1 MKNTY
6 QKPLVQLVF
15 MDAQDVIA
23 TSNSLDNFMDFRSL
37 RNLDIEWKEADY
49 EKVFS
54 ICFDALYGIC
64 ALFLHGHY
72 TKYIQG

>member
-37 RNLDIEWKEADY
+37 RNLDIE
-49 EKVFS
+49 
-54 ICFDALYGIC
+54 
-64 ALFLHGHY
+64 
-72 TKYIQG
+72 